1 MTTCYIID
9 DDSYA
14 IAALTKYIDQLP
26 WLSLIGSHT
35 NPLLALAEIQDGPLP
50 DIVFLDVEMPELS
63 GLELAD
69 QLPEQ
74 TMVIITTA
82 YRKYAFEAFEKQVMG
97 FLLKPFSFRMFAQT
111 LHKVKTW
118 L

>member
-14 IAALTKYIDQLP
+14 IDALTKYINELP
-26 WLSLIGSHT
+26 WLSIIGSQT
-35 NPLLALAEIQDGPLP
+35 NPLLALNEIENGPQP

-63 GLELAD
+63 GLEVAD
-69 QLPEQ
+69 RLPQQ
-74 TMVIITTA
+74 TLVIITTA
-82 YRKYAFEAFEKQVMG
+82 YRQYAFDAFEKQVMG
-97 FLLKPFSFRMFAQT
+97 FLLKPFSFRMFAKT
-111 LHKVKTW
+111 LDKVKSW